1 MKKVSRNLKSDH
13 NSPGLYNFLYN
24 IFKLQKIRLKMMEE
38 TEETEEMEEMEMG
51 MEMEMEGMTNLKRK
65 KN

>member
-1 MKKVSRNLKSDH
+1 MISL
-13 NSPGLYNFLYN
+13 G
-24 IFKLQKIRLKMMEE
+24 IQKIRLKMMEE
-38 TEETEEMEEMEMG
+38 TEETEEMEEMEME